1 MTLFIVFFSVSF
13 VMLYAYLFLGKKWK
27 IYDVPNERSSHH
39 KIVVRG
45 SGIVLLVLN
54 IIGVFF
60 VNDVSDY
67 LLLGGLS
74 IGVVTGFLDDYRSLK
89 TSIRFLLYL
98 SAILL
103 ILFGVA
109 EIQNLPLIISLLTII
124 VLLGAVNT
132 YNFMDGIN
140 GITAIYSLVFLF
152 TSLFL
157 FIQLNANDTNVVLY
171 IYLAFF
177 AAFFYFNFRKNALL
191 FLGDSGSVS
200 MGLLAAFVVVQLGQ
214 QLESWTPIVLLS
226 VYGVD
231 SVGTIILRL
240 LRKENI
246 FKAHR
251 SHLYQDL
258 VHIQKW
264 THLQVSICYGFL
276 QLLINGIFVYTLT
289 NKISSIIVVLI
300 LFVLGCSYFLAK
312 KSIHPIL
319 LYRKD
324 F

>member
-13 VMLYAYLFLGKKWK
+13 VMLHAYLFLGKKWK

-157 FIQLNANDTNVVLY
+157 FIQLNANDTTVVLY

-231 SVGTIILRL
+231 SVGTIILRI

-258 VHIQKW
+258 VHIKKW
-264 THLQVSICYGFL
+264 SHLQVSVFYGLL
-276 QLLINGIFVYTLT
+276 QLGINAIYLAVYTT
-289 NKISSIIVVLI
+289 EISVYIVTLI
-300 LFVLGCSYFLAK
+300 LTLLAIGYYLSK
-312 KSIHPIL
+312 KSIQPIIL
-319 LYRKD
+319 KN
-324 F
+324 